1 MGLICIN
8 IFDFINIKLKN
19 LCFWFHQK
27 IEWII
32 EFRDY
37 MFKFH
42 TAVKCNEENCD
53 LKRFLEL
60 TNKVL
65 HGDLSNN
72 EKKCILPK
80 PVSDTM

>member
-8 IFDFINIKLKN
+8 IFNFINIKLKN
-19 LCFWFHQK
+19 FYFWFHQK
-27 IEWII
+27 IEGII

-42 TAVKCNEENCD
+42 TTVKCNKENCD
-53 LKRFLEL
+53 LKSFLEL
-60 TNKVL
+60 TDEVL

-72 EKKCILPK
+72 EKNVFCQNL
-80 PVSDTM
+80 SDTM